1 MPGNNEETQD
11 NQFVVGRAEKMLS
24 QNSQNKI
31 ASDVSNAPLDP
42 YARNKYT
49 DGEFPRRRPPYVS
62 QGPNAIKPS
71 DHTLNPPEIKKNG
84 DNLKNTD
91 YFVQSPA
98 SHFIRDVH
106 QHLDNRGSG
115 EAFVDQTR
123 ETTRKNGYLG
133 VKDKFAEVPV
143 FSGATT
149 NINPYNDSV
158 TKEIHNNGGL
168 SKYIEETNAGE
179 ELANEKYLKPPIS
192 PLYPFTRMNDKKN
205 PYTSDEILFNSYNR
219 TKTPIAD
226 VEWRK
231 GFRHVF
237 ITRPELYVMAGEG
250 GSAVLCD
257 QTEWDDDFASAYI
270 RMPHIIRTLAPWY
283 VSGSFPADIEGSNW
297 NFLLS
302 NRVQGLS
309 VTPTSMSINDNVS
322 KSLEG
327 FTVTTAMHMESR
339 QGSTIDLT
347 FKDTKY
353 LEVYETARLWMLYM
367 YKRKKGIFLPPYN
380 GYQKTN
386 SFIPVGSSTKKL
398 SGNNYTRF
406 HPYDRAIEYGAS
418 IYDII
423 TNESGTRILYW
434 CKYYGVYPI
443 SASPSLNNENNGP
456 ITDMSCS
463 ITFKYHYRLENNNRS
478 LVEFNHD
485 AGLLDDIG
493 KPKEGMV
500 EESLPFLL
508 LNENSD
514 PVMRKGY
521 IGAAGMFTGSPY
533 IVMSKRSSDPLD
545 KSKNIYTPLLQFM
558 GLNNDGLFNIGIKNT
573 SNTDI
578 SKILVSD

>member
-1 MPGNNEETQD
+1 MPNNNEDMT
-11 NQFVVGRAEKMLS
+11 KPYS
-24 QNSQNKI
+24 QNN
-31 ASDVSNAPLDP
+31 
-42 YARNKYT
+42 YT
-49 DGEFPRRRPPYVS
+49 DGEFPRKNPSYESYESRAL
-62 QGPNAIKPS
+62 QPS
-71 DHTLNPPEIKKNG
+71 DHTLKPVEIKKNN
-84 DNLKNTD
+84 DNINNAN

-106 QHLDNRGSG
+106 QHLDNRGDN
-115 EAFVDQTR
+115 EAFADRTR
-123 ETTRKNGYLG
+123 ETTRQNGYLG
-133 VKDKFAEVPV
+133 IKNKFDEVPV

-149 NINPYNDSV
+149 NINPYNDPV
-158 TKEIHNNGGL
+158 TKQIHDNGGL
-168 SKYIEETNAGE
+168 SSYIEKNISSE
-179 ELANEKYLKPPIS
+179 EYEGKKYLKPPIS
-192 PLYPFTRMNDKKN
+192 PLYPFTRMNDNKN
-205 PYTSDEILFNSYNR
+205 PSTANGVLFNGYNR
-219 TKTPIAD
+219 TKVPIAD
-226 VEWRK
+226 IEWRK

-237 ITRPELYVMAGEG
+237 ITRPELYVMANNA
-250 GSAVLCD
+250 GSCVLCD

-283 VSGSFPADIEGSNW
+283 VSGSFPEDIEGSNW

-302 NRVQGLS
+302 NRVQGLN
-309 VTPTSMSINDNVS
+309 VAPTQMSINENVS
-322 KSLEG
+322 KSPEG
-327 FTVTTAMHMESR
+327 FTVSTAMHVESR
-339 QGSTIDLT
+339 QGSTLDLS

-386 SFIPVGSSTKKL
+386 SFMNIGSSSKKL

-443 SASPSLNNENNGP
+443 AVTPSLNNENNGP

-478 LVEFNHD
+478 LIEFNHD

-493 KPKEGMV
+493 KPKNGIV
-500 EESLPFLL
+500 TKSLPFLL
-508 LNENSD
+508 LNEKVD
-514 PVMRKGY
+514 PIMKSGY
-521 IGAAGMFTGSPY
+521 IGASGMFTGSPY
-533 IVMSKRSSDPLD
+533 ILMSKRDADPLD

-558 GLNNDGLFNIGIKNT
+558 QLHNDGLFNIGIKNIQT
-573 SNTDI
+573 VDVSNT
-578 SKILVSD
+578 LVSD